1 MNNINTIDNYNLSN
15 KQSFIMNITC
25 LTSIVLIFLGVS
37 YSNYFLV
44 LCFIFNSIICLFL
57 NTKYC
62 FCLLMFLM
70 PFGLVY
76 KINGVNTSFFT
87 ILELLVELIVIYRMR
102 IFKKSNVIAIIFP
115 LIYFSIIMGTYYFS
129 IFKIL
134 ATLLLIYLFIANYK
148 IYDLKTYI
156 MYFAVSLILSS
167 IIGLFKENINGLL
180 SYYTDLNYE
189 WINGVYKIR
198 FSGLFND
205 PNYYTIAIITALLV
219 LIFVKKT
226 MNMSTLIYFL
236 LYIALSIFGFLTY
249 SKSFLIMYILILFTT
264 FYFNILD
271 KRFNFLA
278 IEIVFIIMII
288 FLIVYGRIP
297 IINDFLY
304 RFTNSQGLTT
314 GRDLIWK
321 RYIEKINSNFK
332 NILFGCGLDAE
343 YVGGKATHNMY
354 LELIYYSG
362 FVGMTIYLASIFFII
377 FSNTNRRKI
386 KLLNII
392 PMIMIF
398 SMYFFLSA
406 FLNYAFPF
414 YMIFLWCLL
423 NVKYKR

>member
-1 MNNINTIDNYNLSN
+1 
-15 KQSFIMNITC
+15 
-25 LTSIVLIFLGVS
+25 
-37 YSNYFLV
+37 
-44 LCFIFNSIICLFL
+44 
-57 NTKYC
+57 
-62 FCLLMFLM
+62 MFLM